1 LVNRTTVFVLVALGA
16 AIAGFAFS
24 SNARRADD
32 DGTVS
37 RRSVAAGEQTAILGW
52 RETSGEPGEQLVFSV
67 AQLQVLRNG
76 WRAEIS
82 LENRTS
88 AAIRVTSTQRQP
100 FGLMVLSTGNYEE
113 FEQLARDDALPAIRP
128 AVRYAPRPPALLE
141 PGDSWAGSISAP
153 GALVAN
159 SWVRVVFGGLVS
171 VIRPRESMSW
181 ITDHTYRVR
190 P

>member
-1 LVNRTTVFVLVALGA
+1 MNRTTVFVLVALGA

-24 SNARRADD
+24 SNARRGDNE
-32 DGTVS
+32 GTVS
-37 RRSVAAGEQTAILGW
+37 PRSVAAGEQTAILGW

-67 AQLQVLRNG
+67 AQLQVLQNG

-88 AAIRVTSTQRQP
+88 ATIRVMSTQRQP

-113 FEQLARDDALPAIRP
+113 FEQLAHDDALPAVRP
-128 AVRYAPRPPALLE
+128 AVRYTSRPPALLE

-159 SWVRVVFGGLVS
+159 SWIRVVFGGLVS
-171 VIRPRESMSW
+171 VVRPRESMSW